1 MKRFQLSLVLTLLF
15 SAGVSSKRAAQAELK
30 DVSINGG
37 IQDGKARI
45 VIDAQLK
52 GLTDDK
58 ERLLFATALQHAMR
72 FTRDK
77 LEHHITATIDI
88 LQGEPKEL
96 PFTFEGEG
104 EIKSVTGAA
113 LQDWSIRQETNN
125 VRTLV
130 LRPRKTDKSDK
141 PLTQLVITIVA
152 ERDLP
157 SWSNPLKPLT
167 LAPAQPALFN

>member
-15 SAGVSSKRAAQAELK
+15 SACAPSTHAAQAEVK
-30 DVSINGG
+30 DLSINGG

-77 LEHHITATIDI
+77 LEHNITATIDI
-88 LQGEPKEL
+88 LQGEAREL
-96 PFTFEGEG
+96 PFTLAGDG
-104 EIKSVTGAA
+104 EIKSVTGAT
-113 LQDWSIRQETNN
+113 LQDWSIRQETNAA
-125 VRTLV
+125 RT
-130 LRPRKTDKSDK
+130 
-141 PLTQLVITIVA
+141 
-152 ERDLP
+152 
-157 SWSNPLKPLT
+157 
-167 LAPAQPALFN
+167 